1 MILRAV
7 ERDQHPSVEA
17 VEHLQSAVDPLKL
30 IDGFSEYRTQQHR
43 RGRIEHV
50 PNMIVAGDFS
60 DAEQTGAVGAAMPLL
75 EPPLMCQERRLCMKN
90 TEKAAIPM
98 SPMPKV
104 VFMPRRLS
112 GNRSKQPRSDPSRE
126 SSRPTH
132 PTNRIRGFLRIP
144 YFGAAKRFTPTVVF
158 ATHRRCRDSDSIALR
173 TAVSDQG
180 RL

>member
-1 MILRAV
+1 
-7 ERDQHPSVEA
+7 
-17 VEHLQSAVDPLKL
+17 
-30 IDGFSEYRTQQHR
+30 
-43 RGRIEHV
+43 
-50 PNMIVAGDFS
+50 
-60 DAEQTGAVGAAMPLL
+60 
-75 EPPLMCQERRLCMKN
+75 MKN

-144 YFGAAKRFTPTVVF
+144 YFDAAKRFTPTVVF

-173 TAVSDQG
+173 TAGAGGWDWRTGEITTNVIKARRRKGTQHARVVG
-180 RL
+180 VH

>member
-1 MILRAV
+1 
-7 ERDQHPSVEA
+7 
-17 VEHLQSAVDPLKL
+17 
-30 IDGFSEYRTQQHR
+30 
-43 RGRIEHV
+43 
-50 PNMIVAGDFS
+50 
-60 DAEQTGAVGAAMPLL
+60 
-75 EPPLMCQERRLCMKN
+75 MKN

-132 PTNRIRGFLRIP
+132 PTKRIRGFLRIP

-173 TAVSDQG
+173 TAAVKHN
-180 RL
+180 RLHFQTFHGVLTDHAQWLLKLEWERVKVEAAPWWRRCSANRH